1 MSKNCSV
8 TDGKLIFFACNFLI
22 KKTFICS
29 YFWNIYDVM
38 SIILKRDFY
47 SNEIKNFK
55 KILDDNKD
63 QTIVRWNYVQK
74 KGRLN

>member
-8 TDGKLIFFACNFLI
+8 TDGKLIFFACNYLI
-22 KKTFICS
+22 KNNFHMFI
-29 YFWNIYDVM
+29 FLKYDVM

-63 QTIVRWNYVQK
+63 QTIGRWNYVQK

>member
-1 MSKNCSV
+1 
-8 TDGKLIFFACNFLI
+8 
-22 KKTFICS
+22 
-29 YFWNIYDVM
+29 M
-38 SIILKRDFY
+38 SIILKRDLY

-63 QTIVRWNYVQK
+63 QNDRKMELCAK